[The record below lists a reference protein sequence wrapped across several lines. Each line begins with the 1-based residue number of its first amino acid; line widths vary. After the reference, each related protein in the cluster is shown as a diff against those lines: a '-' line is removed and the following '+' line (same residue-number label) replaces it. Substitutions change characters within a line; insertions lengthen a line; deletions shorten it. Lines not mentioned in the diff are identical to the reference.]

1 MLNLLLNKVKSKK
14 IITPDMFIDKDIFKL
29 LDLRDEIAFD
39 SAWMTA
45 FYKVEG
51 QCVAEEIKSI
61 IDKIRECSF
70 LCAYDASN
78 SDEIA
83 SCVSDDFELLTKC
96 YILGVNDFW
105 LNSVILSYSNH
116 IFPCG
121 IIKPV
126 HVSVDEAIKQ
136 LVC

>member
-51 QCVAEEIKSI
+51 QCVAEEIKPI
-61 IDKIRECSF
+61 IVTIQS
-70 LCAYDASN
+70 S
-78 SDEIA
+78 
-83 SCVSDDFELLTKC
+83 
-96 YILGVNDFW
+96 
-105 LNSVILSYSNH
+105 
-116 IFPCG
+116 
-121 IIKPV
+121 
-126 HVSVDEAIKQ
+126 
-136 LVC
+136 